1 MKLGVEMNKL
11 TIFLLLFL
19 LPVLAVAQE
28 TQKDVWAP
36 MRSFIGEWRG
46 TGGGEPGEG
55 KYKRTYKFIFGGKF
69 MEIKN
74 KSTYKA
80 QPKNP
85 KGGIHEDVGYI
96 SYDKMRKTFVLRQ
109 FHKEG
114 FVNQY
119 KLENIS
125 PDGKEMVFVSES
137 IENIPPGWRAK
148 ETYRFINDVEFTE
161 TFELAAPGK
170 DFEVYSKATLKSV
183 KHKKPKGEL

>member
-1 MKLGVEMNKL
+1 MNKVL
-11 TIFLLLFL
+11 TLIFLLSVPMF
-19 LPVLAVAQE
+19 AFAQDAE
-28 TQKDVWAP
+28 KDAWIP
-36 MRSFIGEWRG
+36 MKAFIGEWRG

-55 KYKRTYKFIFGGKF
+55 RYKRTYKFIFGSKF
-69 MEIKN
+69 IEIRN
-74 KSTYKA
+74 KSTYKP

-85 KGGIHEDVGYI
+85 KGEVHEDVGYI

-119 KLENIS
+119 KLEKIS
-125 PDGKEMVFVSES
+125 EDGKEMVFVSES
-137 IENIPPGWRAK
+137 IENIPMGWRAK
-148 ETYRFINDVEFTE
+148 ETYRFINNDEFTE